1 VLRSDKPNESLGF
14 VSIARRSLPEKS
26 RSLSP
31 GLSPGLSP
39 NLPPGLSKA
48 LTSGNRES
56 RPSLRSPWRDG
67 CLSSMSRLGNG
78 ASGLVGRF
86 GAGRSTKE
94 SLEISGRGGMVESLG
109 GGVAFA
115 ALFRLKISLSFR
127 ISDFFDSIAE
137 PGGGVDLVSEFE
149 VTVFLTTEAETEVFA
164 SSTSPSSTSVVVNGL
179 GVVAPRELR
188 DR

>member
-1 VLRSDKPNESLGF
+1 
-14 VSIARRSLPEKS
+14 
-26 RSLSP
+26 
-31 GLSPGLSP
+31 
-39 NLPPGLSKA
+39 
-48 LTSGNRES
+48 
-56 RPSLRSPWRDG
+56 
-67 CLSSMSRLGNG
+67 MSRLGHG